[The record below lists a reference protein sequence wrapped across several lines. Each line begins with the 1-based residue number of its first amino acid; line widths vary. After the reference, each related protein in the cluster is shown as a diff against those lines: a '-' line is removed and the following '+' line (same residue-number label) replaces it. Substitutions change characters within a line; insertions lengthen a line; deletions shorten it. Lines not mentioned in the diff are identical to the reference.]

1 MKVLSPTA
9 LSWLG
14 LAALPSLVLGEQSP
28 NRTLLPWAFAPL
40 PLGTVRPLGWLR
52 GELQA
57 LGSGLAGHE
66 YEFWPY
72 VKDSRWLGGRSD
84 YSALNEALP
93 YWFNGLVPLAY
104 TLDDERLKGQVH
116 SVAAEVLRRQA
127 DDGWIG
133 PEVGEDRNLWGRVP
147 LLLGL
152 TQLAEANV
160 TGWKHTV
167 VHSLVKYLRLVDV
180 MLRDGGQGYT
190 LCRWHPNDCSWG
202 QVRVHDFISVIQWV
216 LENTEVG
223 YRDKEMMW
231 DTMDRL
237 YQTSKFKWE
246 DWYTEGRYQ
255 KVIKDAHPG
264 NPEFPFL
271 HGVNVGQGLKA
282 SAVIRRY
289 SHRESLVKSTW
300 NGVEWTFRYHGTPS
314 GTIFA
319 DEVQR
324 DQAPFMGAEL
334 CTAVETGYSLAYLYH
349 ALGAN
354 SFADRA
360 ELTIFNALPVSL
372 THDTWG
378 HQYMARSNQPWA
390 LRQID
395 RPSLFTTAS
404 GMATIFGLEPMYPCC
419 TVNYPQGWPKF
430 IARTWAHAETGL
442 VHALL
447 SPSVVNTTIPH
458 KGRVVIECKT
468 DYPFSDRLT
477 YSISAQSSFDLF
489 LRFPTWGVRSE
500 SSVQLLSGA
509 AESSSEQM
517 NTVRVDAETGLHRL
531 SIPAGKSTVV
541 YTIASAVR
549 AEPRPYDA
557 VSVYVG
563 NVLYSLDVGQSMT
576 SSLPHRH
583 WNAGGDGTHEFEEYE
598 KCKDF
603 YFNHTKPWNVAIDP
617 STLRRST
624 WPRPADLLERG
635 FVDTESGGPGSF
647 LVVDGC
653 EINWPVL
660 AGTAPAPPP
669 KNPKCVTGK
678 KTYRMIPYGAA
689 KVHMAELPTVK
700 LHGDL
705 MHNPD
710 RGADW
715 GDL

>member
-1 MKVLSPTA
+1 MKPLSSSA
-9 LSWLG
+9 LWLG
-14 LAALPSLVLGEQSP
+14 LAVLPSPSSGEQSR
-28 NRTLLPWAFAPL
+28 NRTLLPWAFTPL
-40 PLGTVRPLGWLR
+40 PLGSVRPLGWLR

-66 YEFWPY
+66 FEFVPY

-116 SVAAEVLRRQA
+116 TVAAEVLRRQA
-127 DDGWIG
+127 SDGWIG

-147 LLLGL
+147 FLLGL

-160 TGWKHTV
+160 TGWKTPV

-202 QVRVHDFISVIQWV
+202 QVRVHDFISVIQWM

-223 YRDKEMMW
+223 ERDKETMW
-231 DTMDRL
+231 GTMERL
-237 YQTSKFKWE
+237 YRLSKFKWE

-255 KVIKDAHPG
+255 KVISDATPG
-264 NPEFPFL
+264 NPEFPYL

-282 SAVIRRY
+282 SAVIRRFDN
-289 SHRESLVKSTW
+289 RESLVKSTW
-300 NGVEWTFRYHGTPS
+300 NAVEWTFKYHGTPS

-324 DQAPFMGAEL
+324 DMAPFMGAEL

-372 THDTWG
+372 TNDAWG
-378 HQYMARSNQPWA
+378 HQYMARSNAPWA

-395 RPSLFTTAS
+395 RRSLFTTAS

-419 TVNYPQGWPKF
+419 TVNFPQGWPKF
-430 IARTWAHAETGL
+430 IARTWARTETGL

-447 SPSVVNTTIPH
+447 SPSAVNTTIPH
-458 KGRVVIECKT
+458 RGRVVIECKT
-468 DYPFSDRLT
+468 DYPFLDSLT
-477 YSISAQSSFDLF
+477 YTISAESGFDLF
-489 LRFPTWGVRSE
+489 LRFPTWAVRSE
-500 SSVQLLSGA
+500 STVQVLPGAPESRPESMESVHI
-509 AESSSEQM
+509 
-517 NTVRVDAETGLHRL
+517 DAETGLHRL
-531 SIPAGKSTVV
+531 SIPAGRSRVI
-541 YTIASAVR
+541 YNIASAVR
-549 AEPRPYDA
+549 VEPRPYGA
-557 VSVYVG
+557 VSVYLG
-563 NVLYSLDVGQSMT
+563 NVLYSLDVGQSVT

-583 WNAGGDGTHEFEEYE
+583 WNAGGEGTHEFEQFE
-598 KCKDF
+598 KCRDF

-617 STLRRST
+617 STLRREP
-624 WPRPADLLERG
+624 WPRSTGFLERG
-635 FVDTESGGPGSF
+635 FVDAAAGGPSSF
-647 LVVDGC
+647 LAVEGC

-660 AGTAPAPPP
+660 GGAAPAPPP

-678 KTYRMIPYGAA
+678 RTFRMIPYGVA

-700 LHGDL
+700 LQGDL
-705 MHNPD
+705 IHNSD
-710 RGADW
+710 QGADW